1 MIFLMSKKPYFQG
14 PRQDLYE
21 ENRMRLKIKCLF
33 EEGASSCQTY
43 RIAQYNHFG
52 ALQNFAI

>member
-1 MIFLMSKKPYFQG
+1 MSKKSYFQG

-43 RIAQYNHFG
+43 RIAQHNHFG